1 MKLHL
6 EPNLDFQ
13 LPAVEAVRG
22 LSRGQ
27 DVCRTEFTLTQDLS
41 KPVFHDSAFDD
52 DAAKTNFAAIL
63 EQRGCENV
71 RSW

>member
-1 MKLHL
+1 MTRKRTYS
-6 EPNLDFQ
+6 EP
-13 LPAVEAVRG
+13 
-22 LSRGQ
+22 SRGIP
-27 DVCRTEFTLTQDLS
+27 S